1 MQEENPW
8 LDTQVLKHNNIKA
21 VKPVIKTDVP
31 KTNKSKTDVKPVIKT
46 DIKPVI
52 KTPKLDRE
60 TISINTIQKDKYE
73 NFLESILNELTLHD
87 KSKKFAVDNF
97 GKKWLEDFLKDVD
110 ELKYEILN
118 SKFFPSQKEMILLK
132 FIFLIQQ
139 F

>member
-21 VKPVIKTDVP
+21 VKPVIKTDV
-31 KTNKSKTDVKPVIKT
+31 
-46 DIKPVI
+46 KPVI